1 MAENRTGPNNSVGAD
16 VLTKPKHLQIQ
27 IVRTLGE
34 DFLFDAAKRAYVAG
48 YIYGDIRAFY
58 CVQKMKVKQQ

>member
-1 MAENRTGPNNSVGAD
+1 MAENRTGPNSSVGAG

-48 YIYGDIRAFY
+48 CIYGDIRAFY
-58 CVQKMKVKQQ
+58 CMQKIKINQQ